1 MTDLDPADADDILWL
16 AEYLHDKYEHIARRV
31 GWETQDGTSVPFE
44 DLPDE
49 NKEVMI
55 RLASALLTGFNVEV
69 DAEYLRMDYQEEF
82 DDEH

>member
-1 MTDLDPADADDILWL
+1 MTDLDPTDADDMLWL
-16 AEYLHDKYEHIARRV
+16 AEYLHDEYERISRRV

-55 RLASALLTGFNVEV
+55 RLASALLTGFDVEV
-69 DAEYLRMDYQEEF
+69 DAEYLHMDYQEEF
-82 DDEH
+82 DDE